1 MPVLDTVSGNIK
13 IIKLNT
19 KLDCLR
25 MSEKLF
31 KSTAIVSSMT
41 FLSRTLGFI
50 RDIVIAR
57 LFGAGLGTD
66 VFFVAFKI
74 PNFLRRLFAE
84 GAFSQAFIPVLAE
97 YRERGDHDLKGLIAS
112 TSGTLAGILFIISAI
127 GVITAP
133 IIIILFAPG
142 FINQPEK
149 LSLAGEL
156 LTITF
161 PYLFFIS
168 LTALAGSILNS
179 FGKFAVPAFTP
190 VFLNISL
197 IGSAIWL
204 SPYFEQPIT
213 ALAWGVFIGGFVQ
226 LMFQIPFLIGI
237 NQLTRPR
244 WDRQNS
250 GVKKIFKLMIPA
262 MFGVSVSQINL
273 LLDTLLAS
281 FLVTGSISWL
291 YYSDR
296 LVELPLGVFGIA
308 IATVILPSLSKKHAS
323 KSTVAF
329 SNTIDWA
336 LRWVFLIATPAAI
349 GLIYLAEPLL
359 ITLFQYGEFSA
370 GHAYQASLSLKAYA
384 LGLLPFIFI
393 KILAPG
399 YYARQDTKTPVKIGI
414 IAMVSNMVLNIILM
428 LQFAHVGL
436 ALATTLSAGLNS
448 YLLYR
453 GLRKINVYEPN
464 HGWANFMFKLMLPNI
479 GLFSVLFFLSPDI
492 STWLDSDVWN
502 RGVMLMGIIIT
513 AAIVYFILLHMVG
526 VKIKHLL
533 RPIPTTED

>member
-1 MPVLDTVSGNIK
+1 
-13 IIKLNT
+13 
-19 KLDCLR
+19 

-31 KSTAIVSSMT
+31 KSAAVVSSMT
-41 FLSRTLGFI
+41 FLSRILGFI

-97 YRERGDHDLKGLIAS
+97 YRERGDNDLKGLIAS
-112 TSGTLAGILFIISAI
+112 TSGTLAGILFIITAI
-127 GVITAP
+127 GVIAAP
-133 IIIILFAPG
+133 IIIMVFAPG
-142 FINQPEK
+142 FIDHPEK
-149 LSLAGEL
+149 LTLAGDL

-190 VFLNISL
+190 VFLNIAL

-204 SPYFEQPIT
+204 SPYFEQPVT
-213 ALAWGVFIGGFVQ
+213 ALAWGVFIGGLVQ
-226 LMFQIPFLIGI
+226 LLFQIPFLIGI
-237 NQLTRPR
+237 NQLPRPR

-296 LVELPLGVFGIA
+296 LVEFPLGVFGIA
-308 IATVILPSLSKKHAS
+308 LATVILPNLSKKHAS
-323 KSTVAF
+323 ESTVAF

-336 LRWVFLIATPAAI
+336 LRWVFIIATPAAI
-349 GLIYLAEPLL
+349 GLVYLAEPLL
-359 ITLFQYGEFSA
+359 ITLFQYGEFTA
-370 GHAYQASLSLKAYA
+370 EHAHQASLSLMAYG

-393 KILAPG
+393 KVLAPG

-414 IAMVSNMVLNIILM
+414 IAMISNMVLNVILM

-436 ALATTLSAGLNS
+436 ALATALSAGLNAG
-448 YLLYR
+448 LLYR
-453 GLRKINVYEPN
+453 GLRKSKVYQPTPD
-464 HGWANFMFKLMLPNI
+464 WASFALKLLLPNL
-479 GLFSVLFFLSPDI
+479 GLFLILILLSPD
-492 STWLDSDVWN
+492 STVWLTSDVWQ
-502 RGVMLMGIIIT
+502 RSSMLMGIIT
-513 AAIVYFILLHMVG
+513 AAAITYFILLHLMG
-526 VKIKHLL
+526 IKIKHLL
-533 RPIPTTED
+533 RPMPTSE

>member
-1 MPVLDTVSGNIK
+1 MG
-13 IIKLNT
+13 
-19 KLDCLR
+19 
-25 MSEKLF
+25 EKLF
-31 KSTAIVSSMT
+31 KSTAVVSSMT
-41 FLSRTLGFI
+41 FLSRILGFI

-97 YRERGDHDLKGLIAS
+97 YREKGDQDLRALIAS
-112 TSGTLAGILFIISAI
+112 TSGTLAGILFIITAI
-127 GVITAP
+127 GVIAAP
-133 IIIILFAPG
+133 FIIMVFAPG
-142 FINQPEK
+142 FIGSPEK
-149 LSLAGEL
+149 LDLAGDL

-190 VFLNISL
+190 VFLNIAL

-204 SPYFEQPIT
+204 SPHFAQPVT
-213 ALAWGVFIGGFVQ
+213 ALAWGVFIGGAVQ
-226 LMFQIPFLIGI
+226 LLFQIPFLIGI
-237 NQLTRPR
+237 KQLPRPR
-244 WDRQNS
+244 WNRQNS

-262 MFGVSVSQINL
+262 LFGVSVSQINL

-296 LVELPLGVFGIA
+296 LVEFPLGVFGIA
-308 IATVILPSLSKKHAS
+308 LATVILPSLSKKHAS
-323 KSTVAF
+323 ESMAAF

-336 LRWVFLIATPAAI
+336 LRWVFIIATPAAI

-359 ITLFQYGEFSA
+359 ITLFQYGEFTA
-370 GHAYQASLSLKAYA
+370 HHAHQASLSLMAYG

-393 KILAPG
+393 KVLAPG

-414 IAMVSNMVLNIILM
+414 IAMISNMVLNVILM

-436 ALATTLSAGLNS
+436 ALATALSAGLNAS
-448 YLLYR
+448 LLYR
-453 GLRKINVYEPN
+453 GLRKIDVYQPRP
-464 HGWANFMFKLMLPNI
+464 GWFNFALKLLLPNL
-479 GLFSVLFFLSPDI
+479 GLLFILIWLSPD
-492 STWLDSDVWN
+492 SATWLESDVWQ
-502 RGVMLMGIIIT
+502 RSGMLAGIIAG
-513 AAIVYFILLHMVG
+513 AATVYFILLYLVG
-526 VKIKHLL
+526 IKVQHLL
-533 RPIPTTED
+533 RPNTVSDLSES

>member
-1 MPVLDTVSGNIK
+1 
-13 IIKLNT
+13 
-19 KLDCLR
+19 

-31 KSTAIVSSMT
+31 KSAAVVSSMT
-41 FLSRTLGFI
+41 FLSRILGFI

-112 TSGTLAGILFIISAI
+112 TSGTLAGILFIITAI
-127 GVITAP
+127 GVIAAP
-133 IIIILFAPG
+133 IIIMVFAPG
-142 FINQPEK
+142 FIDHPEK
-149 LSLAGEL
+149 LTLAGDL

-190 VFLNISL
+190 VFLNIAL

-204 SPYFEQPIT
+204 SPYFEQPVT
-213 ALAWGVFIGGFVQ
+213 ALAWGVFIGGLVQ
-226 LMFQIPFLIGI
+226 LLFQIPFLIGI
-237 NQLTRPR
+237 NQLPRPR

-262 MFGVSVSQINL
+262 IFGVSVSQINL

-296 LVELPLGVFGIA
+296 LVEFPLAVFGIA
-308 IATVILPSLSKKHAS
+308 LATVILPSLSKKHAS
-323 KSTVAF
+323 ESTVAF

-336 LRWVFLIATPAAI
+336 LRWVFIIATPAAI
-349 GLIYLAEPLL
+349 GLVYLAEPLL
-359 ITLFQYGEFSA
+359 ITLFQYGEFTA
-370 GHAYQASLSLKAYA
+370 EHAHQASLSLMAYG

-393 KILAPG
+393 KVLAPG

-414 IAMVSNMVLNIILM
+414 IAMISNMVLNVILM

-436 ALATTLSAGLNS
+436 ALATALSAGLNAG
-448 YLLYR
+448 LLYR
-453 GLRKINVYEPN
+453 GLRKSKVYQPTPD
-464 HGWANFMFKLMLPNI
+464 WASFALKLLLPNL
-479 GLFSVLFFLSPDI
+479 GLFLILILLSPD
-492 STWLDSDVWN
+492 STVWLTSDVWQ
-502 RGVMLMGIIIT
+502 RSSMLMGIIT
-513 AAIVYFILLHMVG
+513 AAAITYFILLHLVG
-526 VKIKHLL
+526 IKIKHLL
-533 RPIPTTED
+533 RPMPTSE

>member
-1 MPVLDTVSGNIK
+1 MRD
-13 IIKLNT
+13 
-19 KLDCLR
+19 
-25 MSEKLF
+25 KLF

-41 FLSRTLGFI
+41 FLSRILGFI

-57 LFGAGLGTD
+57 LFGAGMGTD

-97 YRERGDHDLKGLIAS
+97 YREKGDGDLKALIAA
-112 TSGTLAGILFIISAI
+112 TSGNLAGILFIITAI
-127 GVITAP
+127 GVIAAP
-133 IIIILFAPG
+133 FIIMIFAPG
-142 FINQPEK
+142 FIDQPEK
-149 LSLAGEL
+149 LALASDL
-156 LTITF
+156 LKITF

-179 FGKFAVPAFTP
+179 FGKFAVPAITP
-190 VFLNISL
+190 VFLNITL
-197 IGSAIWL
+197 ISSAIWL
-204 SPYFEQPIT
+204 SPYFDQPIT
-213 ALAWGVFIGGFVQ
+213 ALAWGVFIGGIVQ
-226 LMFQIPFLIGI
+226 LIFQLPFLIGI
-237 NQLTRPR
+237 GHLPRPT
-244 WDRQNS
+244 WNRQNS

-296 LVELPLGVFGIA
+296 LVEFPLGVFGIA
-308 IATVILPSLSKKHAS
+308 LATVILPNLSKKHATA
-323 KSTVAF
+323 STLEF

-336 LRWVFLIATPAAI
+336 LRWIFIIATPAAI

-359 ITLFQYGEFSA
+359 ITLFQYGAFTPE
-370 GHAYQASLSLKAYA
+370 HAHQASLSLMAYG

-393 KILAPG
+393 KVLAPG

-414 IAMVSNMVLNIILM
+414 IAMVVNMVLNIILM

-436 ALATTLSAGLNS
+436 ALATALSAMLNAW
-448 YLLYR
+448 LLFQ
-453 GLRKINVYEPN
+453 GLRRADVYVPRSGWGGFALKLLLPN
-464 HGWANFMFKLMLPNI
+464 LGLMLIIFWLN
-479 GLFSVLFFLSPDI
+479 PDNFD
-492 STWLDSDVWN
+492 WLADSGPE
-502 RGVMLMGIIIT
+502 RSGRLLGII
-513 AAIVYFILLHMVG
+513 AAAAAAYFILLHIVG
-526 VKIKHLL
+526 IRLKQLL
-533 RPIPTTED
+533 KPITTEP